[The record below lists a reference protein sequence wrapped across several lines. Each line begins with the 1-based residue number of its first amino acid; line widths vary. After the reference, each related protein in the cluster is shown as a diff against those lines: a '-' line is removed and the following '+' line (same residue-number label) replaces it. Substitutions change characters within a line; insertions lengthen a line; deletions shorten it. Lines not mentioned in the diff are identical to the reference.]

1 MRRVFYRGVAVGVM
15 SFVLAAGAFGLPRE
29 GREPGERSRDRESPV
44 AKFVKRV
51 VRALGDGLVTPTP
64 APKP

>member
-1 MRRVFYRGVAVGVM
+1 MRRIFYRGMAVGVM

-29 GREPGERSRDRESPV
+29 DRERSRDHESPIV
-44 AKFVKRV
+44 KFVKRV
-51 VRALGDGLVTPTP
+51 VRTLGDGLVTPTP

>member
-1 MRRVFYRGVAVGVM
+1 MRRIFYRGMAVGVM

-29 GREPGERSRDRESPV
+29 GRECSRDRESPIV
-44 AKFVKRV
+44 KFVKRL
-51 VRALGDGLVTPTP
+51 VRTLGDGITVPTP